1 MDWKWAIESE
11 RRRKPKHAD
20 ADTKYWRK
28 PRDGRRVADE
38 RVDRIDVVALR
49 DGTQLAGQLR
59 HDVLRA
65 LSPCRRARQHRA
77 HLVEGGLRGAAC
89 AAPVSP
95 AVGQCGCV
103 QHSAFR
109 SATPLAG
116 AARCQPRRRRLPAGS
131 PRVRAPHRGRAASG
145 CRCAPCALRRPR
157 TSCLRRE

>member
-89 AAPVSP
+89 TAPVSP

-103 QHSAFR
+103 ALRVQKR
-109 SATPLAG
+109 N
-116 AARCQPRRRRLPAGS
+116 AARRRSSLSASPASLACREPSS
-131 PRVRAPHRGRAASG
+131 PSTASG
-145 CRCAPCALRRPR
+145 PSCQRVPVR
-157 TSCLRRE
+157 TVRSPASPNVMPA